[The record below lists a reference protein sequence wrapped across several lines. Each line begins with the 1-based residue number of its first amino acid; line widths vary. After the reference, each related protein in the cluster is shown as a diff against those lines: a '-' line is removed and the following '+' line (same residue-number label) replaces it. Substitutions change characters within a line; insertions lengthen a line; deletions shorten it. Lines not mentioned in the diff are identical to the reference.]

1 VDAPSTRVDGG
12 APATP
17 GSALA
22 VSRPLRDDSLIVF
35 REQIYDRAMVG
46 LFIALL
52 VVGIILAILG
62 LAVKAIFWLFWIAVI
77 LIIVG
82 VIGWILQYIRSR
94 A

>member
-1 VDAPSTRVDGG
+1 VDAPSTGVNVASSVAQG
-12 APATP
+12 P
-17 GSALA
+17 GLA

-35 REQIYDRAMVG
+35 RERIYDRAMVG

-82 VIGWILQYIRSR
+82 IIGWVMQYIRSR